1 MALRVREDSRVTY
14 DLGIDLNNCTIHQ
27 NGEYR
32 RRRFEEK
39 GDNFVSVWEETK
51 NGTNGRRAKN
61 GTSESF
67 DHQILRSLQINKR
80 NICNN

>member
-32 RRRFEEK
+32 RSRFEEK
-39 GDNFVSVWEETK
+39 GDNFVSVHCKSEAPVYIK
-51 NGTNGRRAKN
+51 RRYPSSQVNMRMWSQVRSGLK
-61 GTSESF
+61 SE
-67 DHQILRSLQINKR
+67 KG
-80 NICNN
+80 